1 MKKAKRN
8 ITYIPD
14 NGDLDLPY
22 CTGAEFMDATATVV
36 STLSRNSETRVSFA
50 GDGAYTNGHEVNL
63 PALPEDATITKRQG
77 LVTGGYANH
86 EALHNLLTEF
96 GGDTASMCRQWGA
109 DGRKFTLSLA
119 NAMEDVRIEMGGRD
133 LYNGLPK
140 AIDKTSHEVNTALL
154 EKVSSGE
161 IGADELNDFGVIGPV
176 AVTWEGRKRLGYPSD
191 TQQRC
196 LDMVS
201 DDVKRRASMIVD
213 AIQNLKTGVTGMGE
227 VNKSEAYEGCLE
239 LHKLAEKISNDYTT
253 ERNEQER
260 DGNGDNGTAPNNER
274 TSGGGRRAEDSEQSG
289 PTNGT
294 GNQGDDGSS
303 TVPNPTSSTG
313 HGTEADDQGQ
323 ADKDTQ
329 SGDKPKQ
336 IDGTNPTH
344 ADVWTENNAPDP
356 VSPELGQALDAIV
369 NQVNQKTKNGYRV
382 LNRNQDKWRVPKGV
396 KVGTSLITKVSRTLD
411 DKHGDRY
418 YSNRLSNMSNKLG
431 TMRRKLERALMSSAR
446 VRHESGKRT
455 GKLDT
460 RRLVNIMQFDPNV
473 FRSKIET
480 NAIDTAVSI
489 CVDLSGSMNG
499 QEIEL
504 ATDCCVAIGEALT
517 GTNVSL
523 EVTGHKTTIRMS
535 GDRQRGG
542 VKYNRTDGISMFMF
556 KPFGKTMKQSRTAL
570 GNMPN
575 CTGGANADGDSWLY
589 AVERLAQRPEKRRIF
604 IAMSDG
610 RPAYSSDLPKTH
622 YSHTSNCVAF
632 IQQMGIDVVG
642 IGILDDCVRQ
652 FFPRYVVVQ
661 NLDDL
666 TKQVMDQLGKL
677 LLGERFAVDNSDL
690 IKGVARNV
698 K

>member
-1 MKKAKRN
+1 
-8 ITYIPD
+8 
-14 NGDLDLPY
+14 
-22 CTGAEFMDATATVV
+22 
-36 STLSRNSETRVSFA
+36 
-50 GDGAYTNGHEVNL
+50 
-63 PALPEDATITKRQG
+63 
-77 LVTGGYANH
+77 
-86 EALHNLLTEF
+86 
-96 GGDTASMCRQWGA
+96 
-109 DGRKFTLSLA
+109 
-119 NAMEDVRIEMGGRD
+119 
-133 LYNGLPK
+133 
-140 AIDKTSHEVNTALL
+140 
-154 EKVSSGE
+154 
-161 IGADELNDFGVIGPV
+161 
-176 AVTWEGRKRLGYPSD
+176 
-191 TQQRC
+191 
-196 LDMVS
+196 
-201 DDVKRRASMIVD
+201 
-213 AIQNLKTGVTGMGE
+213 MGE

-253 ERNEQER
+253 ERNKER
-260 DGNGDNGTAPNNER
+260 DGDGDNGTAPDNER
-274 TSGGGRRAEDSEQSG
+274 TSGGGRSAKDSEQSG

-294 GNQGDDGSS
+294 GNQGDDGGS
-303 TVPNPTSSTG
+303 TVPNPTSTAG
-313 HGTEADDQGQ
+313 HGTEADGERQG
-323 ADKDTQ
+323 DKDTQ
-329 SGDKPKQ
+329 GGVKPNQ
-336 IDGTNPTH
+336 IDGSDPSH
-344 ADVWTENNAPDP
+344 DADVWSENNAPDP
-356 VSPELGQALDAIV
+356 ISPELGQALDVIV
-369 NQVNQKTKNGYRV
+369 NQVNKATPNGYRV
-382 LNRNQDKWRVPKGV
+382 LSRDQDQWRVPKGV
-396 KVGTSLITKVSRTLD
+396 KMSTSLRTVQSRVLD
-411 DKHGDRY
+411 DKQGDRY
-418 YSNRLSNMSNKLG
+418 YSSRLSSMSNKLG

-446 VRHESGKRT
+446 VKHESGKRS

-499 QEIEL
+499 QEVEL

-523 EVTGHKTTIRMS
+523 EITGHKTTHNMNGSRK
-535 GDRQRGG
+535 RGG
-542 VKYNRTDGISMFMF
+542 PKYNRTDSISMFMF
-556 KPFGKTMKQSRTAL
+556 KPFGKTMKQSRKAL

-589 AVERLAQRPEKRRIF
+589 AVERLALRPEKRRIF

-610 RPAYSSDLPKTH
+610 RPAYASDLPKTH
-622 YSHTSNCVAF
+622 YPHTSNCVAY